1 MIPSG
6 LLGITLQQIEIFL
19 TAAKYENFTK
29 AAATLH
35 MTQASISRNI
45 QSLEY
50 STGLVL
56 FLRHKQHVRL
66 TNAGKKLAELLPE
79 ILTKTENAVEKAFLQ
94 QKNQFQSLVIGDFSS
109 TSMDS
114 YLLPI
119 TKAFETAYPDVDLK
133 IERDDPDRVLTN
145 VSSGLYDAT
154 FFTYAGISR
163 IEDSNLQYQVL
174 FLMPPTL
181 VISDVHPLFTKD
193 EINDEDLKNLTLVTM
208 DGEEYEEYRTFVSV
222 VCQSSGITYKR
233 VKKVD
238 SLFTLAMELKRSE
251 SVAILDNC
259 FAPMNPKELRYISLF
274 RASVHSGIIIV
285 FSANNSNPFLLK
297 FREICKEVCD
307 NIIRDTYND

>member
-6 LLGITLQQIEIFL
+6 LSGVTLQQLEIFL
-19 TAAKYENFTK
+19 VAAKYENFTK
-29 AAATLH
+29 AASKLH
-35 MTQASISRNI
+35 MTQASVSRNI

-79 ILTKTENAVEKAFLQ
+79 ILTKTEQAVEKAFLQ

-119 TKAFETAYPDVDLK
+119 TRAFENAYPDVDLK
-133 IERDDPDRVLTN
+133 IERDDPDKVLSE
-145 VSSGLYDAT
+145 VSSGIFDAT
-154 FFTYAGISR
+154 FFTYAGINR
-163 IEDSNLQYQVL
+163 IKDFNLHYQVL

-181 VISDVHPLFTKD
+181 VISNVHPLFEKV
-193 EINDEDLKNLTLVTM
+193 EIKDEDLKNLTLVTM
-208 DGEEYEEYRTFVSV
+208 EGDGYEAYRSFVKE
-222 VCQSSGITYKR
+222 VCRTTGITYNR
-233 VKKVD
+233 VKRVD

-251 SVAILDNC
+251 SIAILDKC
-259 FAPMNPKELRYISLF
+259 FAPMNPQELRYIPLNQSAV
-274 RASVHSGIIIV
+274 RSGVVIAY
-285 FSANNSNPFLLK
+285 SANNSNPFLIK

-307 NIIRDTYND
+307 NDIGEFGNE